1 MIIGGDNMVIENRVK
16 ELYPEADAIFNPET
30 EVLFAVIPRSV
41 NKGIFKRDIMKD
53 MDYNGLYYRNLKV
66 VKV

>member
-1 MIIGGDNMVIENRVK
+1 MIVGGDNMVIENRVK
-16 ELYPEADAIFNPET
+16 ELYPEADAIFNQET
-30 EVLFAVIPRSV
+30 EVLFAVIPKNI

>member
-1 MIIGGDNMVIENRVK
+1 MVIENRVK

-30 EVLFAVIPRSV
+30 EILFAVIPRNI
-41 NKGIFKRDIMKD
+41 NKRIFKRDIMKD
-53 MDYNGLYYRNLKV
+53 INYNGLYYRNLKV